1 MNCTDYE
8 SPEQLV
14 RYSYHSSLDNTS
26 REYYVYLPKG
36 YYSQQDKK
44 WPVILFLHGD
54 GERGNGLD
62 ELAYTRIHGPLY
74 EAWAMKKKPTVCTYS
89 ATVTYVWKGY
99 FRY

>member
-8 SPEQLV
+8 SPEELV
-14 RYSYHSSLDNTS
+14 RYSYLSSLDNTT

-36 YYSQQDKK
+36 YYSEQDKK

-74 EAWAMKKKPTVCTYS
+74 EAWAMKKNLPFVLI
-89 ATVTYVWKGY
+89 VP
-99 FRY
+99 